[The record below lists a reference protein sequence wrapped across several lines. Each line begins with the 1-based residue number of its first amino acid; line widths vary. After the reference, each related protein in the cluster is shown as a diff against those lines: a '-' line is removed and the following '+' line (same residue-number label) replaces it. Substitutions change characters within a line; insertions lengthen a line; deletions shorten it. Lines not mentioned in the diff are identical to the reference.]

1 VADPSPIRRY
11 RSNIQDEIDSASLY
25 RAMAAA
31 ETNPQLRQVY
41 SRLAQVEEAHA
52 EFWKKRL
59 AGLGARDHGTAPGWR
74 SRMLAW
80 LAQRF
85 GPAIVLPI
93 INSMERTG
101 SAGYDAQP
109 EAVLAGLPA
118 AERSHARIMQA
129 MARPP
134 SGGLSGGA
142 LARLEGRHRTSTGN
156 SLRAAVLGAND
167 GLVSNLSLVTG
178 VIGANL
184 PSHDVLLTG
193 IAGLLAGACSMG
205 MGEWLS
211 VNSAREFYQAQIATE
226 ADELAE
232 FPEEEK
238 QELALIYQAK
248 GLPEG
253 QAKALADR
261 IIGSADGALETLA
274 REELGIDPDELGG
287 SAWAA
292 AGTSFLLF
300 AGGAIVPVIPLF
312 FAGGVR
318 AAIYS
323 AVLSAIA
330 MFIIGAGTTLF
341 TGRNI
346 LVSGLRQLAIGVAAA
361 AVTFGL
367 GELIGVAVTG

>member
-1 VADPSPIRRY
+1 VTDPNPIKRY
-11 RSNIQDEIDSASLY
+11 RSNIQDEVDSASLY
-25 RAMAAA
+25 RAMSEA
-31 ETNPQLRQVY
+31 EANPQLKTVY
-41 SRLAQVEEAHA
+41 ARLAQVEEAHA

-59 AGLGARDHGTAPGWR
+59 AGLGATEWRRGPGWR
-74 SRMLAW
+74 SRTLAW
-80 LAQRF
+80 LARRF
-85 GPAIVLPI
+85 GPETVLPV
-93 INSMERTG
+93 INSMERSG
-101 SAGYDAQP
+101 SATYDSQP

-129 MARPP
+129 MAQPSDGV
-134 SGGLSGGA
+134 SGGM
-142 LARLEGRHRTSTGN
+142 LARIEGRHRTGSGN

-184 PSHDVLLTG
+184 AAHDVLLTG

-238 QELALIYQAK
+238 QELMLIYQAK
-248 GLPEG
+248 GLPEA
-253 QAKALADR
+253 QAKALADK
-261 IIGSADGALETLA
+261 IIGNADTALETLA

-287 SAWAA
+287 SAWGA

-300 AGGAIVPVIPLF
+300 AAGAIVPVIPLF
-312 FAGGVR
+312 FAGGIR

-341 TGRNI
+341 TGRSV
-346 LVSGLRQLAIGVAAA
+346 LVSGLRQLAIGIAAA
-361 AVTFGL
+361 AITFGF
-367 GELIGVAVTG
+367 GKLIGVAVAG